1 MENKITIASWNL
13 CLGLS
18 NKKDSVIETLKQND
32 IQICCLQETEI
43 DVNFPEKVLNCSG
56 FNIELETNTVKKR
69 TGIYLRTDVKY
80 NRRTDLEKN
89 DMHIIIVDVI
99 CDTNFRVINIYRS
112 FRPPNGITPDALF
125 KGQLDLIKAAL
136 CSNCIVMGD
145 FNLDVGMSNR
155 NDYDRKIPLTLLNEF
170 ALNNDLIQVIN
181 FKTWTRTIKGTKKE
195 STLDH
200 VYVNNLASV
209 INVHSI
215 CPTFGDHLLIM
226 VDLNF
231 IPTKNKNVYQKRNW
245 KKYSPELF
253 SNMLKNELDLTQCN
267 WSVLNVCDHWNKL
280 EHVLINCVD
289 RLAPLRDCENVN
301 NFKSQKVPSNVK
313 QKINKRNYRC

>member
-1 MENKITIASWNL
+1 MLNL
-13 CLGLS
+13 S
-18 NKKDSVIETLKQND
+18 PST
-32 IQICCLQETEI
+32 
-43 DVNFPEKVLNCSG
+43 
-56 FNIELETNTVKKR
+56 
-69 TGIYLRTDVKY
+69 
-80 NRRTDLEKN
+80 N

-231 IPTKNKNVYQKRNW
+231 IPTKNIIV
-245 KKYSPELF
+245 
-253 SNMLKNELDLTQCN
+253 T
-267 WSVLNVCDHWNKL
+267 
-280 EHVLINCVD
+280 LILPV
-289 RLAPLRDCENVN
+289 
-301 NFKSQKVPSNVK
+301 
-313 QKINKRNYRC
+313 